1 MIDQSQP
8 AALEQETETNDNS
21 ASTVR
26 AYEDVIAKIRKLISD
41 ENMGPGDA
49 LPSERRLSDLFAVSR
64 HSVREA
70 IRVLQEQGVLAP
82 KRGSGNYIRSSS
94 REELTRALSSLV
106 SGDARRLFEVF
117 QLRELMEPQIAALA
131 AEMILPEQLAE
142 MDQLLRTQMTTED
155 LSELQ
160 KIDRN
165 FHALIAKATGNALLS
180 DLMDKISASM
190 DPSRTEGHQSDERR
204 VASITGHCRILKA
217 LQAHDPV
224 AAAEAMRDHI
234 NDIKH
239 AVSPDTP

>member
-1 MIDQSQP
+1 MIEQSQSVTM
-8 AALEQETETNDNS
+8 EQDTESNETS
-21 ASTVR
+21 VSTAR

-41 ENMGPGDA
+41 EDMGPGDA

-131 AEMILPEQLAE
+131 AEMILPEQLEE
-142 MDQLLRTQMTTED
+142 MDQLVRTQMTTED
-155 LSELQ
+155 RSELQ

-165 FHALIAKATGNALLS
+165 FHALIAKATGNELLS

-204 VASITGHCRILKA
+204 IASITGHCRILAA

-239 AVSPDTP
+239 AVTSETK